1 MMFDVWDSA
10 RKLEIGNYIQI
21 FNIWHSKS
29 LLYLPTFKHS
39 FVVNCPID
47 RVWEF
52 YTNIKHLEII
62 TPTEIELK
70 ITSATSQ
77 KLNQGSEFWFVGKLM
92 ISKRK
97 WHSVIKSIGQYQ
109 YLDEMLTGPLKS
121 GGTYTNSM
129 LLTSTTIK
137 SKLK

>member
-1 MMFDVWDSA
+1 MYETQLESSKLVIIYRYLISDT
-10 RKLEIGNYIQI
+10 RKVYYTCRPS
-21 FNIWHSKS
+21 NI
-29 LLYLPTFKHS
+29 S